1 MTEVFGPLADLAG
14 LGEIWLWPAF
24 AVFLRVGAVMALA
37 PGFGEQSVPMRIRL
51 ALTLAFTATI
61 LPAVAAGITPQPSLL
76 GGAAEIASG
85 LMLGAGLRLFI
96 AALQMAGMIAAQS
109 VSLSQLFAAAGAEP
123 QPAIGNVLTLAG
135 LALAMTAG
143 LHVKLASLL
152 ILSYDL
158 LPAGALPGS
167 ADAAAWGLARIA
179 EAFGLAFSLAAPFV
193 LGGAVYNLAL
203 GMMNRAFPQLMV
215 SFIGAPALTA
225 GGLVLLA
232 LIAVPVLSIWML
244 AFDRFLLNP
253 LGGIE

>member
-1 MTEVFGPLADLAG
+1 MTGVFGPLAELAG
-14 LGEIWLWPAF
+14 LGEDWLWPAF

-37 PGFGEQSVPMRIRL
+37 PGFGEQSVPMRIRIV
-51 ALTLAFTATI
+51 LTLAFSAVI
-61 LPAVAAGITPQPSLL
+61 LPVVAAGIAPRPSLI
-76 GGAAEIASG
+76 GGAGEVAVG
-85 LMLGAGLRLFI
+85 LMLGTGLRLFI
-96 AALQMAGMIAAQS
+96 AALQMAGLIAAQS

-123 QPAIGNVLTLAG
+123 QPAIGHVLTLAG
-135 LALAMTAG
+135 LALAMSAG

-152 ILSYDL
+152 ILSYEL
-158 LPAGALPGS
+158 LPSGVMPNG

-179 EAFGLAFSLAAPFV
+179 QAFGLAFSLAAPFV

-232 LIAVPVLSIWML
+232 LIAVPVLSVWML

-253 LGGIE
+253 LGGME